1 MRQLIEAAG
10 CQLRLLPASSPA
22 FSPIE
27 QVFSKLTP
35 TLRQANARTRPA
47 LADAIA
53 AGLATIS
60 AHDAHAWFRHCG
72 YRLPEQPL

>member
-10 CQLRLLPASSPA
+10 CQLRLPASLPA

-47 LADAIA
+47 IA

-72 YRLPEQPL
+72 YARPGQLV